1 MLFFRNKPAM
11 LFLHNY
17 TILQPFL
24 LRELPRFAQVV
35 AHKRSPSIR
44 TTVLY
49 LQRIYAK
56 MAYFFQV

>member
-1 MLFFRNKPAM
+1 M